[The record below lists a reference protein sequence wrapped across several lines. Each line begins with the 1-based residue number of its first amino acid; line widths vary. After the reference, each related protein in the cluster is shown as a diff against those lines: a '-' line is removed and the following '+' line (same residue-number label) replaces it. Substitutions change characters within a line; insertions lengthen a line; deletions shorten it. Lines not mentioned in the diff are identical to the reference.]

1 MGRRYYRR
9 RGSMAGEMIRDT
21 AYIGNRL
28 SWRSSAIFGVVLFS
42 VFYWLLPWW
51 IQAKL
56 TELQSNMFRPMLEAV
71 FGRRIH
77 WLQYLGIALGLIC
90 LFFSIRNYFS
100 ADRMNRSGEATVG
113 WLSRLLAKLI
123 N

>member
-1 MGRRYYRR
+1 
-9 RGSMAGEMIRDT
+9 MAGEMIRDT
-21 AYIGNRL
+21 AYIGNRI
-28 SWRSSAIFGVVLFS
+28 SWQGSATLGVVLFS

-56 TELQSNMFRPMLEAV
+56 TELQSNIFRPLLEV
-71 FGRRIH
+71 SFGRRIH

-90 LFFSIRNYFS
+90 LFFAIRNYFS
-100 ADRMNRSGEATVG
+100 ADRMNRNGEANVG

-123 N
+123 D